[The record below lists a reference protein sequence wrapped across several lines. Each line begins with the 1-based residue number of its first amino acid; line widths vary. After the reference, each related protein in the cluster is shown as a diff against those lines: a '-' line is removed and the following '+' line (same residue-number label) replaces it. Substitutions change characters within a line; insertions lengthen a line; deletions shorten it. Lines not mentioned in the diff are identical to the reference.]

1 MKVLVTGGAGFI
13 GSHIVDALVARGDD
27 VVVVDDLSTGSER
40 NANPEARLY
49 RVSITD
55 PKLAEVFD
63 QERPEV
69 VSHHAAQ
76 VNLRRS
82 VDDPLF
88 DAQVNIL
95 GSINIIVNCVRLGVK
110 RLVYASSGG
119 AVYGEPRY
127 LPVDE
132 NHPVNPVSQYGV
144 SKHAVEHY
152 LHSYVQYGL
161 GYVALRYANVYGP
174 RQNPKGEAGVI
185 AIFAEQMLQG
195 ARPTIFGSGDKTR
208 DYAHVSDV
216 AQAHLLA
223 MERGGNTAYNI
234 GTCVETSDQQVFDA
248 VAEALGYRDSPRYTS
263 VRHGEIQ
270 RICLDWS
277 KAQRELEWNP
287 RLSFREGVAATV
299 ASYKSQGVQG

>member
-1 MKVLVTGGAGFI
+1 VKVLVTGGAGFI
-13 GSHIVDALVARGDD
+13 GSHIVDALVERGDD
-27 VVVVDDLSTGSER
+27 VVVVDDLSTGFEG
-40 NANPEARLY
+40 NVNPEARLC
-49 RVSITD
+49 RVSIAD
-55 PKLAEVFD
+55 PSLADVFE
-63 QERPEV
+63 QERPDV

-119 AVYGEPRY
+119 AVYGEPQY

-152 LHSYVQYGL
+152 LHSYAQYGL
-161 GYVALRYANVYGP
+161 NYVALRYPNVYGP

-195 ARPTIFGSGDKTR
+195 VRPTIFGSGDKTR

-223 MERGGNTAYNI
+223 MERGNNTAYNI
-234 GTCVETSDQQVFDA
+234 GTGVETSDQQVFDA
-248 VAEALGYRDSPRYTS
+248 VAEVLRYQDSPLYTS
-263 VRHGEIQ
+263 ARHGEIQ
-270 RICLDWS
+270 RICLDWG
-277 KAQRELEWNP
+277 KAQRELNWSP
-287 RLSFREGVAATV
+287 RLSFREGVQATV
-299 ASYKSQGVQG
+299 PYYRSQGAHR